1 MIFPPAEGILLFYAL
16 NQPPRN
22 QRRDT
27 LKNGT
32 LRKKGEFMKKII
44 GIIFISL
51 MFANIGFAEIRLI
64 EEKTITE
71 KWKQNVATICVDGY
85 KFVTTKTIEGVSIVQ
100 FYFLQRGLNRVVKC

>member
-1 MIFPPAEGILLFYAL
+1 M
-16 NQPPRN
+16 
-22 QRRDT
+22 
-27 LKNGT
+27 
-32 LRKKGEFMKKII
+32 KII
-44 GIIFISL
+44 LIVVANLLLS
-51 MFANIGFAEIRLI
+51 NIGFAEIRLI